1 MGCDLICAIILN
13 TGALTLDISVGST
26 LGVSL
31 AIFAYCTGWR
41 CFYKCGEMCNIALFI
56 LSRKEKNIAYCTFN
70 AFGLKER
77 KHYR

>member
-31 AIFAYCTGWR
+31 AILACCTGWH

-56 LSRKEKNIAYCTFN
+56 
-70 AFGLKER
+70 
-77 KHYR
+77 